1 MTGFGAVAFRAL
13 IALVHNATYNG
24 RLSFVYDA
32 NIPEAPSRFGGW
44 VFFSPIIGGL
54 IVVYLVRQFAPE
66 AKGHGVPEVM
76 DAVFYKRSNIRGLV
90 ARCPHQGAL
99 ASAISISSGAVGR
112 EGPIIQIGSALGS
125 AFAQVIRL
133 STWQKIAL
141 LSAGAGAGIAATFNT
156 ARWRAVCARNSAAG
170 SLQPDLPSRRRR
182 NRSRH
187 HDWTGAD
194 RPRSGVRGP
203 RTFSS
208 RWAGTFQVQ

>member
-90 ARCPHQGAL
+90 ARCPHQGA
-99 ASAISISSGAVGR
+99 G
-112 EGPIIQIGSALGS
+112 LGDFDRQRRCR
-125 AFAQVIRL
+125 ARRPDHPDRL
-133 STWQKIAL
+133 
-141 LSAGAGAGIAATFNT
+141 GAGLRVRAGDPVVDLAED
-156 ARWRAVCARNSAAG
+156 SAAFG
-170 SLQPDLPSRRRR
+170 R
-182 NRSRH
+182 
-187 HDWTGAD
+187 G
-194 RPRSGVRGP
+194 RSGDRGNL
-203 RTFSS
+203 
-208 RWAGTFQVQ
+208 